1 LHFYTSLQESIA
13 DADIS
18 FIAVETPPGEDG
30 SADLKYV
37 IAVATEIAQYMN
49 GYGVIVTKST
59 VPVGTAT
66 KVNEAIK
73 EVLLK
78 RGVSFEY
85 DVASNPEL
93 LKEGVPI
100 DDFLKPDDIVVGVS
114 STKAEAIMRSL
125 YNPFL
130 LNWHP
135 IIFMDVSSAEMTK
148 YAANSMLATKK
159 VVL

>member
-1 LHFYTSLQESIA
+1 
-13 DADIS
+13 
-18 FIAVETPPGEDG
+18 
-30 SADLKYV
+30 
-37 IAVATEIAQYMN
+37 
-49 GYGVIVTKST
+49 
-59 VPVGTAT
+59 
-66 KVNEAIK
+66 
-73 EVLLK
+73 
-78 RGVSFEY
+78 
-85 DVASNPEL
+85 VASNPEL
-93 LKEGVPI
+93 LKEGVAI

-135 IIFMDVSSAEMTK
+135 IIFMDVPSAEMTK